1 MTCKLIHVHY
11 IIQILDERKTNS
23 NFLLGSIG
31 IFPLLSI
38 KEIIPLLFEIITV
51 KTKTKIQSEES
62 FLKFLTISTDRR
74 KNDVKIKETQKFE
87 NLCKLKTIP
96 LKI

>member
-1 MTCKLIHVHY
+1 MYIMISSKLKF
-11 IIQILDERKTNS
+11 LDERKTKS

-51 KTKTKIQSEES
+51 KTKTKIQIEES
-62 FLKFLTISTDRR
+62 FFISFRQFQLTNVKMMSKLR
-74 KNDVKIKETQKFE
+74 KH
-87 NLCKLKTIP
+87 
-96 LKI
+96 

>member
-1 MTCKLIHVHY
+1 MYIMISSKLKF
-11 IIQILDERKTNS
+11 LDERKTNS

-62 FLKFLTISTDRR
+62 FFISFRQFQLTNVKMMSKLR
-74 KNDVKIKETQKFE
+74 KH
-87 NLCKLKTIP
+87 
-96 LKI
+96 

>member
-1 MTCKLIHVHY
+1 MYIMISSKLKF
-11 IIQILDERKTNS
+11 LDERKTNS

-51 KTKTKIQSEES
+51 KTKIQIEES
-62 FLKFLTISTDRR
+62 FFISFRQFQLTNVKMMSKLR
-74 KNDVKIKETQKFE
+74 KH
-87 NLCKLKTIP
+87 
-96 LKI
+96 

>member
-1 MTCKLIHVHY
+1 MYIMISSKLKF
-11 IIQILDERKTNS
+11 LDERKTNS

-51 KTKTKIQSEES
+51 KTK
-62 FLKFLTISTDRR
+62 
-74 KNDVKIKETQKFE
+74 QKF
-87 NLCKLKTIP
+87 KLKNP
-96 LKI
+96 FL

>member
-1 MTCKLIHVHY
+1 MYIMISSKLKF
-11 IIQILDERKTNS
+11 LDERKTNS

-62 FLKFLTISTDRR
+62 FFISYRQFQLTNVKMMSKLR
-74 KNDVKIKETQKFE
+74 KH
-87 NLCKLKTIP
+87 
-96 LKI
+96 

>member
-1 MTCKLIHVHY
+1 MISSKLKF
-11 IIQILDERKTNS
+11 LDERKTNS
-23 NFLLGSIG
+23 NFLLRSIG

-62 FLKFLTISTDRR
+62 FFISFRQFQLTNVKMMSKLR
-74 KNDVKIKETQKFE
+74 KH
-87 NLCKLKTIP
+87 
-96 LKI
+96 

>member
-1 MTCKLIHVHY
+1 MISSKLKF
-11 IIQILDERKTNS
+11 LDERKTNS

-51 KTKTKIQSEES
+51 KTKIQIEES
-62 FLKFLTISTDRR
+62 FFISFRQFQLTNVKMMSKLR
-74 KNDVKIKETQKFE
+74 KH
-87 NLCKLKTIP
+87 
-96 LKI
+96 

>member
-1 MTCKLIHVHY
+1 MISSKLKF
-11 IIQILDERKTNS
+11 LDERKTNS

-51 KTKTKIQSEES
+51 KTKIQIEES
-62 FLKFLTISTDRR
+62 FFISFRQFQLTNIKMMSKLR
-74 KNDVKIKETQKFE
+74 KH
-87 NLCKLKTIP
+87 
-96 LKI
+96 

>member
-1 MTCKLIHVHY
+1 MISSKLKF
-11 IIQILDERKTNS
+11 LDERKTNS

-38 KEIIPLLFEIITV
+38 KEIIPLPFEIITV

-62 FLKFLTISTDRR
+62 FFISFRQFQLTNVKMMSKLR
-74 KNDVKIKETQKFE
+74 KH
-87 NLCKLKTIP
+87 
-96 LKI
+96 